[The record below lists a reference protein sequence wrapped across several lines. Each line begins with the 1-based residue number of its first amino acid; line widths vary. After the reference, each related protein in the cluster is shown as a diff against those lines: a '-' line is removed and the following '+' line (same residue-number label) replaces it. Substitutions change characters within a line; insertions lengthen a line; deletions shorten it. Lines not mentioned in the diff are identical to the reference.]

1 MHRFARRGL
10 MIATAAALFAATA
23 CTTTSPQ
30 TGGNQPVVGDTT
42 GVTATTIKVGTH
54 HPLTGAAASS
64 YGKIA
69 LATKAYFA
77 YINSKGG
84 VFGRQIDYSI
94 QDDGYNPTQTVSV
107 VNKLILQD
115 KVFAILNGLGTPTHS
130 AVLDIIAE
138 NKVPDLFV
146 ASGSINWNQP
156 SKFPT
161 TFGYQTNYVVDYK
174 IIGDYIKQNFPGKKV
189 CNFGQADDFGQ
200 NSLDGLKLGL
210 GADPVATDTYAV
222 GATSFVAQMTK
233 FKQAGCEVM
242 VTATLTAYTGLAIA
256 TSASLQFNAQW
267 LTSGTGCDY
276 QTLVNG
282 AALKAHPELANGLIC
297 TGYGPLPADTS
308 NPWVAGFK
316 KINDQF
322 NSSNAFDGQALYG
335 MGVGF
340 TFVQALQKA
349 GKDLTREGLVAAVE
363 KGGFTGAGFAP
374 LVFSKTNH
382 GGYQGAR
389 MTKITNGVQA
399 FFGNTRQTD
408 DKNGPI
414 TDYTAAAVAPPTDMI
429 PTAS

>member
-1 MHRFARRGL
+1 

-23 CTTTSPQ
+23 CTTTTPPAG
-30 TGGNQPVVGDTT
+30 GGNQPAGDTT
-42 GVTATTIKVGTH
+42 GVTATDINIGTH
-54 HPLTGAAASS
+54 QPLTGPAASS

-77 YINSKGG
+77 YVNANGG
-84 VFGRQIDYSI
+84 VFGRKINYSI
-94 QDDGYNPTQTVSV
+94 QDDGYNPTNTVSV

-115 KVFAILNGLGTPTHS
+115 KVFAILNGLGTPTHTS
-130 AVLDIIAE
+130 VLDIIAE
-138 NKVPDLFV
+138 NHVPDLFV
-146 ASGSINWNQP
+146 ASGSINWNNP
-156 SKFPT
+156 TKYPT

-174 IIGDYIKQNFPGKKV
+174 IIGDYVKANFPGKKV
-189 CNFGQADDFGQ
+189 CFFGQGDDFGQ
-200 NSLDGLKLGL
+200 NSLDGLKIGL
-210 GADPVATDTYAV
+210 GSDPVATDTYAV

-233 FKQAGCEVM
+233 FKTAGCEVV

-256 TSASLQFNAQW
+256 TSASLQFIPQW
-267 LTSGTGCDY
+267 VSSGTGCDY
-276 QTLVNG
+276 QTLVAG

-316 KINDQF
+316 KINDQY
-322 NSSNAFDGQALYG
+322 NTGNPFDGQALYG
-335 MGVGF
+335 MGIGY

-349 GKDLTREGLVAAVE
+349 GQNLTREGLVAAVE
-363 KGGFTGAGFAP
+363 KGGFQGAGFAP

-389 MTKITNGVQA
+389 MSKITNGVQA

-408 DKNGPI
+408 DKNGPV
-414 TDYTAAAVAPPTDMI
+414 TDYTAAAVNPPSNMI
-429 PTAS
+429 PSAS

>member
-1 MHRFARRGL
+1 
-10 MIATAAALFAATA
+10 MIASAAALFAATA
-23 CTTTSPQ
+23 CTTTTPPAG
-30 TGGNQPVVGDTT
+30 GGNQPAGDST
-42 GVTATTIKVGTH
+42 GVTATEINIGTH
-54 HPLTGAAASS
+54 QPLTGPAASS

-77 YINSKGG
+77 YVNANGG
-84 VFGRQIDYSI
+84 VFGRKINYSI
-94 QDDGYNPTQTVSV
+94 QDDGYNPTNTVSV

-115 KVFAILNGLGTPTHS
+115 KVFAILNGLGTPTHT

-146 ASGSINWNQP
+146 ASGSINWNNP
-156 SKFPT
+156 GKYPT

-174 IIGDYIKQNFPGKKV
+174 IIGDYIKTNFPGKKV
-189 CNFGQADDFGQ
+189 CSFVQGDDFGE
-200 NSLDGLKLGL
+200 NSLSGLKIGL
-210 GADPVATDTYAV
+210 GSDPVATDTYAV

-233 FKQAGCEVM
+233 FKTAGCEVM

-256 TSASLQFNAQW
+256 TSASLQFTPQW
-267 LTSGTGCDY
+267 VSSGTGCDY
-276 QTLVNG
+276 QTLVAG

-316 KINDQF
+316 KINDQY
-322 NSSNAFDGQALYG
+322 NTGNPFDGQALYG
-335 MGVGF
+335 MGIGY

-349 GKDLTREGLVAAVE
+349 GQNLTREGLVAAVE
-363 KGGFTGAGFAP
+363 KGGFQGAGFAP

-389 MTKITNGVQA
+389 MSKVTNGVQA

-408 DKNGPI
+408 DKNGAVS
-414 TDYTAAAVAPPTDMI
+414 DYTAAAVSPPSNMI
-429 PTAS
+429 PSAS